1 MFQKLA
7 NSERFGLQIEKIL
20 DDFTWN
26 DPEVKVLISGRKNRE
41 SEKIPHSTELA
52 IFPQITIII

>member
-7 NSERFGLQIEKIL
+7 NSEGVGLQIEKIL

-26 DPEVKVLISGRKNRE
+26 DPTVKLRAGIENDIYD
-41 SEKIPHSTELA
+41 KIG
-52 IFPQITIII
+52 